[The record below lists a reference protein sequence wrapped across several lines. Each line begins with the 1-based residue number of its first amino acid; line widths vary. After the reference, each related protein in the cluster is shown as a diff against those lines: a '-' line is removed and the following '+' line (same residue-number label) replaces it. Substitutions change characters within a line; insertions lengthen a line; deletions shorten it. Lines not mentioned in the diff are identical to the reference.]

1 VLRFK
6 AFVKKTILLPVY
18 DYYKYMDKI
27 WVGMLIS
34 GLIALVLTLIVI
46 LSRDK
51 IYLPKLFQSFIDIQI
66 NSIAILLSFSIAVI
80 TVLVTSDSNNIIQ
93 LRKEHV
99 DTNKSKRNNIK
110 ITLFNLLMINITYNI
125 VVEVFY
131 FLFLIIQIFLQYLVC
146 DNLII
151 ILLATNIFFL
161 SHILIVLLESVRE
174 IYLVFWPNK

>member
-1 VLRFK
+1 MRFK

-93 LRKEHV
+93 LRKENV
-99 DTNKSKRNNIK
+99 DTNKSKRNDIE
-110 ITLFNLLMINITYNI
+110 ITLFNLLMINILTIN
-125 VVEVFY
+125 
-131 FLFLIIQIFLQYLVC
+131 
-146 DNLII
+146 
-151 ILLATNIFFL
+151 
-161 SHILIVLLESVRE
+161 
-174 IYLVFWPNK
+174 

>member
-1 VLRFK
+1 
-6 AFVKKTILLPVY
+6 
-18 DYYKYMDKI
+18 
-27 WVGMLIS
+27 
-34 GLIALVLTLIVI
+34 
-46 LSRDK
+46 
-51 IYLPKLFQSFIDIQI
+51 
-66 NSIAILLSFSIAVI
+66 
-80 TVLVTSDSNNIIQ
+80 
-93 LRKEHV
+93 
-99 DTNKSKRNNIK
+99 
-110 ITLFNLLMINITYNI
+110 MINITYNI

>member
-1 VLRFK
+1 MLRFK

-151 ILLATNIFFL
+151 ILLATNIFFYLIFL
-161 SHILIVLLESVRE
+161 S
-174 IYLVFWPNK
+174 FC

>member
-1 VLRFK
+1 MLRFK

-151 ILLATNIFFL
+151 ILLATNIFF
-161 SHILIVLLESVRE
+161 
-174 IYLVFWPNK
+174 

>member
-1 VLRFK
+1 MLRFK

-93 LRKEHV
+93 C
-99 DTNKSKRNNIK
+99 
-110 ITLFNLLMINITYNI
+110 TLYP
-125 VVEVFY
+125 
-131 FLFLIIQIFLQYLVC
+131 
-146 DNLII
+146 
-151 ILLATNIFFL
+151 IFFYNFC
-161 SHILIVLLESVRE
+161 LI
-174 IYLVFWPNK
+174 

>member
-1 VLRFK
+1 MLRFK

-93 LRKEHV
+93 LRKENV
-99 DTNKSKRNNIK
+99 DTNKSKRNDIE

-131 FLFLIIQIFLQYLVC
+131 FLFLIIQI
-146 DNLII
+146 
-151 ILLATNIFFL
+151 IFTI
-161 SHILIVLLESVRE
+161 SSM
-174 IYLVFWPNK
+174 W

>member
-1 VLRFK
+1 MLRFK

-93 LRKEHV
+93 LRKENV
-99 DTNKSKRNNIK
+99 DTNKSKRNDIE

-131 FLFLIIQIFLQYLVC
+131 FYF
-146 DNLII
+146 
-151 ILLATNIFFL
+151 
-161 SHILIVLLESVRE
+161 
-174 IYLVFWPNK
+174 

>member
-1 VLRFK
+1 MLRFK

-93 LRKEHV
+93 LRKENV
-99 DTNKSKRNNIK
+99 DTNKSKRNDIE

-131 FLFLIIQIFLQYLVC
+131 FLFLIVTVHTSVC
-146 DNLII
+146 SNSQSPTLSSLR
-151 ILLATNIFFL
+151 ILAQ
-161 SHILIVLLESVRE
+161 R
-174 IYLVFWPNK
+174 

>member
-1 VLRFK
+1 MKVLRFK

-110 ITLFNLLMINITYNI
+110 ITLFNLLMITITYNI

-131 FLFLIIQIFLQYLVC
+131 FLFLRE
-146 DNLII
+146 
-151 ILLATNIFFL
+151 
-161 SHILIVLLESVRE
+161 ES
-174 IYLVFWPNK
+174 NG

>member
-1 VLRFK
+1 MLRFK

-131 FLFLIIQIFLQYLVC
+131 FLFLKHHNSFFE
-146 DNLII
+146 
-151 ILLATNIFFL
+151 LA
-161 SHILIVLLESVRE
+161 
-174 IYLVFWPNK
+174 

>member
-1 VLRFK
+1 MLRFK

-93 LRKEHV
+93 LRKENV
-99 DTNKSKRNNIK
+99 DTNKSKRNDIE

-125 VVEVFY
+125 VVALVDNQNTLKRY
-131 FLFLIIQIFLQYLVC
+131 FR
-146 DNLII
+146 DDENKKI
-151 ILLATNIFFL
+151 IL
-161 SHILIVLLESVRE
+161 HPE
-174 IYLVFWPNK
+174 K

>member
-1 VLRFK
+1 MLRFK

-93 LRKEHV
+93 LRKENV
-99 DTNKSKRNNIK
+99 DTNKSKRNDIE

-131 FLFLIIQIFLQYLVC
+131 FLFF
-146 DNLII
+146 
-151 ILLATNIFFL
+151 
-161 SHILIVLLESVRE
+161 
-174 IYLVFWPNK
+174 

>member
-1 VLRFK
+1 
-6 AFVKKTILLPVY
+6 
-18 DYYKYMDKI
+18 MDKI

-93 LRKEHV
+93 LRKENV
-99 DTNKSKRNNIK
+99 DTNKSKRNDIE
-110 ITLFNLLMINITYNI
+110 ITLFNLLMINILTIN
-125 VVEVFY
+125 
-131 FLFLIIQIFLQYLVC
+131 
-146 DNLII
+146 
-151 ILLATNIFFL
+151 
-161 SHILIVLLESVRE
+161 
-174 IYLVFWPNK
+174 